1 MMIDLKQEFISCMR
15 EVPSIENYKQI
26 KEIFKDTKDLDIYLI
41 LEAMALDVE
50 EIDDALYY
58 SSKIEKSKN
67 IDFKEEFLYKYQ
79 ILKIDNK
86 YSKIR

>member
-1 MMIDLKQEFISCMR
+1 MR

-26 KEIFKDTKDLDIYLI
+26 KDIFKNTKDLDIYLI

-58 SSKIEKSKN
+58 SSK
-67 IDFKEEFLYKYQ
+67 
-79 ILKIDNK
+79 
-86 YSKIR
+86 